1 MTKNV
6 GTLDKTVRIATA
18 ALLATSVAL
27 GWVSGTLAWVLGA
40 GAVALVATSLTSFCG
55 LYTIL
60 GINTC
65 KVAR

>member
-18 ALLATSVAL
+18 ALLAISVAL

-40 GAVALVATSLTSFCG
+40 GAVALVATSMMSFCG

>member
-18 ALLATSVAL
+18 AIFGASIAL

-40 GAVALVATSLTSFCG
+40 GAVALVGTTVTSFCG
-55 LYTIL
+55 LYALL
-60 GINTC
+60 GISTC
-65 KVAR
+65 KIAR

>member
-18 ALLATSVAL
+18 ALFGTSIAL

-40 GAVALVATSLTSFCG
+40 GAVALVGTTVTSFCG
-55 LYTIL
+55 LYALL
-60 GINTC
+60 GISTC
-65 KVAR
+65 KIAR